1 MVNGWTGD
9 GIMFK
14 KVNKKVSKVQTDR
27 INEKIKYLKS
37 KTIAKTS
44 NLIRGANVWV
54 TERIGLKNVEHRKK
68 K

>member
-1 MVNGWTGD
+1 MNGWTGD
-9 GIMFK
+9 RIIFK
-14 KVNKKVSKVQTDR
+14 KVNKKVLKVQTDR

-44 NLIRGANVWV
+44 NLIKGANVWM
-54 TERIGLKNVEHRKK
+54 TERIGLKNVEQRKK

>member
-1 MVNGWTGD
+1 MNGWTGD
-9 GIMFK
+9 RIMFK
-14 KVNKKVSKVQTDR
+14 KVNKKVLKHQTDR

-37 KTIAKTS
+37 KIIAKTS
-44 NLIRGANVWV
+44 KLIRGANVWV